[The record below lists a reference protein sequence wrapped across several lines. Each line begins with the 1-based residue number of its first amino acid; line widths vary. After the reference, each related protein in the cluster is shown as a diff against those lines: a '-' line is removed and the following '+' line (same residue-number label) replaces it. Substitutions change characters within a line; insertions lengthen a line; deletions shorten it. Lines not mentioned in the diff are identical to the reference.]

1 MEIVTPVVNYIES
14 QMERLCSNSVG
25 DQDMLNLLSG
35 DGGSQVD
42 VVFYLIPNREDHPLA
57 QEI

>member
-1 MEIVTPVVNYIES
+1 MVNYIES